1 MLFNPGWKFKISQL
15 HYKGILM
22 YQNEPEPNMPW
33 NDSDFPGS
41 HGALDPFLVRE
52 HDLKLTVRFQLI
64 WGILM

>member
-1 MLFNPGWKFKISQL
+1 
-15 HYKGILM
+15 M